1 MIYKVK
7 VTTKKVARKVG
18 YFSVALLLSST
29 AWNRYIAYYQ
39 DILEKNDVTVQQFE
53 KQNFVIKV
61 RKLKVWEISEILI
74 FKFLV
79 DFVLHCRLHLANYQ
93 RPRDAPSPPTEHFLR

>member
-61 RKLKVWEISEILI
+61 KNKLITEVFNLILDS
-74 FKFLV
+74 F
-79 DFVLHCRLHLANYQ
+79 
-93 RPRDAPSPPTEHFLR
+93 